1 MQMVKIT
8 ISYETEN
15 EKDRM
20 ISALSSKETIKKI
33 VGPYKKDKYNN
44 VYVYIK

>member
-1 MQMVKIT
+1 MVKIT

-15 EKDRM
+15 EKDR
-20 ISALSSKETIKKI
+20 IIRTLSTKETIKKI

-44 VYVYIK
+44 VYLYIR